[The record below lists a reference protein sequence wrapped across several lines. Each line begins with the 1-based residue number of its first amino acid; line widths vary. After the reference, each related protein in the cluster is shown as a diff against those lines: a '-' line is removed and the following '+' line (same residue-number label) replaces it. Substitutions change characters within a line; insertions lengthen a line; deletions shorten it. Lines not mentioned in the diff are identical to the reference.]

1 MDVGCEP
8 RLAEH
13 TQHACQE
20 KQHWPLLFVYVP
32 PIVLLY
38 VVCAVLCVCAMLLS
52 MPISMLKHG
61 HLFAFL
67 FAHRIAFVSE
77 CMHIWLCS
85 MERSYLLEER
95 GGRWVVWSAGTSKP
109 LWLADWLPGSPVD

>member
-1 MDVGCEP
+1 MYHVIVY
-8 RLAEH
+8 AQ
-13 TQHACQE
+13 QHAQT
-20 KQHWPLLFVYVP
+20 WASVW
-32 PIVLLY
+32 
-38 VVCAVLCVCAMLLS
+38 
-52 MPISMLKHG
+52 

-77 CMHIWLCS
+77 CMHIWLLPHAK
-85 MERSYLLEER
+85 SYLLEER